1 MTRKS
6 RSFLLALLLV
16 LCTGLAA
23 CSQPAGGDVPPT
35 EKTAYG
41 CQPQSV
47 LSVFDNSFAIASERG
62 DCIFYKSMATGSLM
76 RAGRDMSSPVV
87 LAQGQITGIGFEDGS
102 LFYARVIEGETSQ
115 RSELV
120 RADARGENPQV
131 IFSTERMIRQMLIVD
146 RLIYFVAYNEES
158 CELWRCNLK
167 GQSLITVAGDTL
179 GVGDYTLGQN
189 TVYFNMVW
197 AEELRD
203 YSTYRCGIAG
213 AGLALTGFRRGGSFF
228 FAGDSLYSAVPY
240 GDDQVMLEA
249 LDPQEETDEPYLL
262 EAGGSMV
269 SALWFSE
276 RYLYFALPGS
286 RNLARLDLES
296 RAVEELYADEE
307 EGCFTGIALAAGR
320 LILCDSQ
327 GRQYTALPGEGMT
340 LTPLEETAV

>member
-1 MTRKS
+1 MTRKL
-6 RSFLLALLLV
+6 RSFRLALLLV
-16 LCTGLAA
+16 LCMGLAA
-23 CSQPAGGDVPPT
+23 CSQSAPGDVPLT

-47 LSVFDNSFAIASERG
+47 LSVFDNSFAIAPEQG
-62 DCIFYKSMATGSLM
+62 NHIFYKSAVTGGLM
-76 RAGRDMSSPVV
+76 RAGRDMSSPIPLTEGIIV
-87 LAQGQITGIGFEDGS
+87 GIGFEDGS
-102 LFYARVIEGETSQ
+102 LFYARVIGGETDHT

-120 RADARGENPQV
+120 RADVRGENPQV

-167 GQSLITVAGDTL
+167 GQSLVTVAGDTL
-179 GVGDYTLGQN
+179 SVGDYTLGQN

-197 AEELRD
+197 AEELQD
-203 YSTYRCGIAG
+203 YTTYRCGIAG
-213 AGLALTGFRRGGSFF
+213 AGLTPTGFRRGGSFF

-240 GDDQVMLEA
+240 GDDQVMLEV

-276 RYLYFALPGS
+276 RYLYFSLPGS
-286 RNLARLDLES
+286 RNIARLELES
-296 RAVEELYADEE
+296 RAVEELYTDEE
-307 EGCFTGIALAAGR
+307 EGCFTGIAMAAGR
-320 LILCDSQ
+320 LFLYDSH
-327 GRQYTALPGEGMT
+327 GRLYTALPGEGMT
-340 LTPLEETAV
+340 LTPLE